1 MTPSRVLKKWV
12 QYLAMS
18 GLLLLAACSEEE
30 IPIPLSEE
38 QMIDILIDMHIAESM
53 IEKLPV
59 SDRDTV
65 GNVYY
70 RMIYRQ
76 HGVNQTDFDESMGVL
91 REDPERLNEIYSQ
104 ILEELNILEATS
116 RGVDDMEEE

>member
-1 MTPSRVLKKWV
+1 MVHSRGLRQWMQYIVIGGILVLASCKK
-12 QYLAMS
+12 
-18 GLLLLAACSEEE
+18 EEV
-30 IPIPLSEE
+30 PLPLSEE

-59 SDRDTV
+59 LDRDTV

-76 HGVNQTDFDESMGVL
+76 HGVSEADFDESMNIL
-91 REDPERLNEIYSQ
+91 REDPERLDEIYSK
-104 ILEELNILEATS
+104 ILEELNVLEATA
-116 RGVDDMEEE
+116 RGVDDME